1 MNNKFSLKA
10 CRLNFRKNKGMNGWK
25 FCSIFTGIPYV
36 IWIQQIQL
44 KSDLIIGFMT
54 WRSVKNLLE
63 SIITFESICP
73 FALGCVILIL
83 WEGFQVSSQASF
95 LHLSG
100 RVLLRKIASEQVDQ
114 VRKFSSLPKWG
125 SKGRASYSFSFSV
138 YLLVSLP
145 IAQEFGHGIPPSV

>member
-1 MNNKFSLKA
+1 
-10 CRLNFRKNKGMNGWK
+10 
-25 FCSIFTGIPYV
+25 V

-73 FALGCVILIL
+73 FALDCVILIL